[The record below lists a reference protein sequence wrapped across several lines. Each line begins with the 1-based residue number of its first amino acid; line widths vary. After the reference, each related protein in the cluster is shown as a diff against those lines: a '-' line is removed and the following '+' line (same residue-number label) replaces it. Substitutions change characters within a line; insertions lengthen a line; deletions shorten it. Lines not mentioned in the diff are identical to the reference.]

1 MQQVRK
7 LLRVKDTINDI
18 IPETD
23 SIPFIWVANGN
34 TSILSMKSKDV
45 LPPEGALFSCQMR
58 NNVAVV
64 FLPDEINPLNIFLTI
79 ELIQL
84 LEKKSIILNT

>member
-1 MQQVRK
+1 
-7 LLRVKDTINDI
+7 
-18 IPETD
+18 
-23 SIPFIWVANGN
+23 
-34 TSILSMKSKDV
+34 MKSKDV

-64 FLPDEINPLNIFLTI
+64 FLPDEINPLNIFLMI

>member
-23 SIPFIWVANGN
+23 SIPLVRVANGN
-34 TSILSMKSKDV
+34 TSVLSMKPKDV

-58 NNVAVV
+58 NSVTVV
-64 FLPDEINPLNIFLTI
+64 LLPDESNPLDICLTI
-79 ELIQL
+79 KLI
-84 LEKKSIILNT
+84 